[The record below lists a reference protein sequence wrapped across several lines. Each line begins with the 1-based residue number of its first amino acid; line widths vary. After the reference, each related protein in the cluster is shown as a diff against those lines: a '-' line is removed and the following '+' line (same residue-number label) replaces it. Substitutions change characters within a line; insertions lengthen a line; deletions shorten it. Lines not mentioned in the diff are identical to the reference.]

1 MLELSQ
7 LSGTRKSLAGAITGL
22 AVIALGVALY
32 LTWVTWQQ
40 STVVGCTGGTTVDC
54 DEVLSSSG
62 SKWLGIPVSLLGAL
76 TYAGILALVW
86 PAVLLGGWVMTG
98 LLTLAM
104 MAAGAGVWFIGTQ
117 AIVVEHFCLY
127 CLVVHACGL
136 AICTLSVLL
145 LRDSMTGSIHNH
157 MQSYFGGE
165 QTYDDDEGQV
175 SVYQPLIAAGLAS
188 LGLLALIGG
197 QLFFSHDTMEV
208 VDIPLEVV
216 QTSAETSAVEEP
228 LQESAGSN
236 TDEGAADEEVDVAE
250 ETPAEKLEI
259 ISGGEATAT
268 VLSSDAAPRYF
279 TFKYLAREV
288 DAAGNPVV
296 GNPYAP
302 HRFVEMMDYTCPH
315 CRKLHPHI
323 KAAVERYGDQLGFVI
338 YHVPLSRKCNPLV
351 KLDQSSHQNACEYAK
366 LAYGVWKLAPDRFA
380 EFHEWLLEGKR
391 APAIH
396 EAKKKAREMAGDAI
410 FFDKRIATESSRR
423 IGEAAKEFERLQ
435 IGLPILIFENGIIR
449 GMPDTDKKWFEIL
462 EEKIGVT
469 APE

>member
-1 MLELSQ
+1 
-7 LSGTRKSLAGAITGL
+7 
-22 AVIALGVALY
+22 
-32 LTWVTWQQ
+32 
-40 STVVGCTGGTTVDC
+40 
-54 DEVLSSSG
+54 
-62 SKWLGIPVSLLGAL
+62 
-76 TYAGILALVW
+76 
-86 PAVLLGGWVMTG
+86 VLLGGWALTG
-98 LLTLAM
+98 LLTLSM

-145 LRDSMTGSIHNH
+145 LRDSMTGSNH
-157 MQSYFGGE
+157 SHMHGYFGGE
-165 QTYDDDEGQV
+165 QTYVDEEAQV
-175 SVYQPLIAAGLAS
+175 SVYQPLIAAGVAG
-188 LGLLALIGG
+188 LGLMALIGG
-197 QLFFSHDTMEV
+197 QLFFSPDTMEV
-208 VDIPLEVV
+208 IDIPFEVV
-216 QTSAETSAVEEP
+216 QTSAETTANEEP
-228 LQESAGSN
+228 SQEDIASTG
-236 TDEGAADEEVDVAE
+236 DEEAADAEIEVAE
-250 ETPAEKLEI
+250 EDEAPPEKLEI

-268 VLSSDAAPRYF
+268 APGSDAAPRYF

-302 HRFVEMMDYTCPH
+302 HRCVEMMDYTCPH
-315 CRKLHPHI
+315 CSKLHPHI

-410 FFDKRIATESSRR
+410 FFDKTIATESSRR

-449 GMPDTDKKWFEIL
+449 GMPDTDEKWFEIL

-469 APE
+469 APDAATN